1 TKQNLGDRV
10 KYIGPSVNIEA
21 DNRPLSN
28 GQCGEVYE
36 VNGDRVAVIL
46 DISEKKANDGEEEK
60 EKESSKPPIY
70 WIDAKEIE
78 RDSDTQAEDCYVAME
93 ALCEVLRSK
102 QPLIVYFPDSSEWLS
117 RAVPKSNRKEFVH
130 KVQEMFDQL
139 SGPVVLICGQN
150 KVESGSK
157 EKEKFTM
164 ILPNFGRLA
173 KLPLPLKRLT
183 EGLKATKRS
192 GDNEIYKLFN
202 NVLCIYPPK
211 VNV

>member
-1 TKQNLGDRV
+1 
-10 KYIGPSVNIEA
+10 
-21 DNRPLSN
+21 
-28 GQCGEVYE
+28 
-36 VNGDRVAVIL
+36 
-46 DISEKKANDGEEEK
+46 
-60 EKESSKPPIY
+60 
-70 WIDAKEIE
+70 
-78 RDSDTQAEDCYVAME
+78 ME

-173 KLPLPLKRLT
+173 KLIFVFTILLLLLHCRRKSSSSSSLPLFC
-183 EGLKATKRS
+183 GLGHETKHWNS
-192 GDNEIYKLFN
+192 QTY
-202 NVLCIYPPK
+202 
-211 VNV
+211 